1 MIMNRKRILVVDDDR
16 VILKSLTIKLNARGY
31 DVTTASDGG
40 SALSAVRTQPPDL
53 ILLDISF
60 PPDVGHG
67 GGVSWDGFLI
77 MTWFKRMEEATHIP
91 IIIITGGD
99 PAKYEERARKI
110 GATAFFHK
118 PIDHDELFDVI
129 SKGLGETPAA
139 GVIATA
145 A

>member
-1 MIMNRKRILVVDDDR
+1 MNRKKILVVDDDR
-16 VILKSLTIKLNARGY
+16 VILKSLTIKLNAWGY

-53 ILLDISF
+53 ILLDINI
-60 PPDVGHG
+60 PPVVGHG
-67 GGVSWDGFLI
+67 GGVPWEGLLI
-77 MTWFKRMEEATHIP
+77 TVWLKRMEEAAHIP

-129 SKGLGETPAA
+129 SKALGESPAA
-139 GVIATA
+139 A
-145 A
+145 

>member
-1 MIMNRKRILVVDDDR
+1 MNRKKILVVDDDR
-16 VILKSLTIKLNARGY
+16 VILKSLTIKLNAWGY

-40 SALSAVRTQPPDL
+40 AALSAVRTQPPDL

-60 PPDVGHG
+60 PPVVGHG
-67 GGVSWDGFLI
+67 GGGGAWEGFLI
-77 MTWFKRMEEATHIP
+77 TVWLKRMEEAAHIP
-91 IIIITGGD
+91 IIMITGGD
-99 PAKYEERARKI
+99 PAKHEERAMKI

-129 SKGLGETPAA
+129 SKALGESPAL
-139 GVIATA
+139 A

>member
-1 MIMNRKRILVVDDDR
+1 MNRKKILVVDDDR

-67 GGVSWDGFLI
+67 GGVAWDGFLI
-77 MTWFKRMEEATHIP
+77 MTWLKRMEEAAHIP

-129 SKGLGETPAA
+129 SKALGESPAVA
-139 GVIATA
+139 
-145 A
+145 